1 MNGLVMSWSA
11 MTRTPTLSTF
21 TPQDIGSGQEPDID
35 ANWVPFHVQP
45 MQLEAH
51 DAPPV
56 GLPLA
61 SASNTN
67 RVNGVA

>member
-1 MNGLVMSWSA
+1 

-21 TPQDIGSGQEPDID
+21 TPQDIGSDQDPDFE
-35 ANWVPFHVQP
+35 ANWVPSHVQL

-61 SASNTN
+61 SASNTT